1 MADAMVEEP
10 ATTTRSGRVITPST
24 RAREAA
30 GSDNISAV
38 RTSKKSMT
46 QVELTAVKKAAGLI
60 EEKQNGKDGNRDMLK
75 KIGQYLESTYQE
87 VKGLKEV
94 LIKQERMIKEQSEMI
109 RGQSSIIKALQTQ
122 VEAIQNQSAD
132 ECKHIREQLD
142 TIANAPV
149 KETYAA
155 ALGSQP
161 GHQQDAPLGPPVPPT
176 FANTLFC
183 TIDTSRVGEDDKV
196 KAQIANVRQ
205 LIEKEIQGNEEIR
218 NWRCAAVVKDAKNA
232 DRIKVVCRH
241 EDEIQLVKEA
251 AQKLKI
257 PGLRVLR
264 DQLYPVK
271 IDNANRKAVLD
282 ADGNILPG
290 AAEALGKENNINIAK
305 ISWLSKK
312 DSNKAYRSMVVY
324 VTKGTDAKRLIDGNY
339 FDITTDLTQ
348 LRHIYTYRR
357 NQATAQRR
365 AGRAIPELE
374 QQAREAAKE
383 YHDAIR
389 KQKKAHWE
397 DFLADDANIW
407 QASKYLKPSGS
418 SFNDKIPP
426 LAKGD
431 GSTTKDKVEQAEELL
446 ATFFPPLPARIEDE
460 GTQPQREPIHMPE
473 LTMEEIERKI
483 FEAKPWKAPG
493 EEGLPAMEE
502 IYKAWRNRK
511 VLSLV
516 SFDVQGA
523 YNGVLKERL
532 LQRLKARGISDK
544 IVQWISAFCS
554 RRTATI
560 VVNGLTSE
568 QKELF
573 QAGLPQGSP
582 LSPILFLFFNADL
595 VQHRISAAG
604 GSIAFVDDYTAWVTG
619 PSADANRDGIQAV
632 INRALDWEK
641 RSGATFECDKT
652 AIVHFTQTA
661 SRSSSI
667 PFTIKGE
674 TVKPK
679 DSAKILG
686 VVMDSQLRFEKH
698 IANTA
703 TKGLAAAMALRR
715 LKMVT
720 PQTARQLFK
729 ATVAPVADYASNVW
743 MHACRVKGTR
753 YLNRMQ
759 KHGAIAVTG
768 SFRTVAT
775 AVAEAEADI
784 QPFYIRHAEKV
795 TKLWVDIQTLPKSN
809 PLARLRTVA
818 TQRFRS
824 PLQRIIHPLEAMT
837 EERIETIQ
845 AFTVSPWTNRIPSIC
860 ETDEDKAIS
869 NANKAVGIL
878 IATSTS
884 IKSDKVGIGG
894 CTRDTRASGN
904 DISSYSTL
912 LGKRT
917 EHNPY
922 TAELEA
928 IATSLERIPWQTYQ
942 RCIFILSSNRSA
954 LSAISQPR
962 QQSGQESIQRIYK
975 RVQYLQ
981 QQGNAVVTIWIPT
994 HSDMAVKQQ
1003 AKAEARK
1010 ATRVESPP
1018 EKPPH
1023 QAKST
1028 AIRLALAER
1037 QQEWTLPEHVGRYSR
1052 TVDIALP
1059 GKHTRNLYNRLN
1071 RKEAKILAQLRTG
1084 MTRLNSYLYR
1094 IGAVDSNRCAC
1105 GQASETIE
1113 HFLFRCTQWTAMRED
1128 MNQCTESRRGNL
1140 SFFLGGKSRSDPE
1153 RWQPD
1158 MKAVHAAIKFAIAT
1172 GRLEQG
1178 LESES
1183 QSSQ

>member
-1 MADAMVEEP
+1 M
-10 ATTTRSGRVITPST
+10 
-24 RAREAA
+24 
-30 GSDNISAV
+30 
-38 RTSKKSMT
+38 
-46 QVELTAVKKAAGLI
+46 
-60 EEKQNGKDGNRDMLK
+60 
-75 KIGQYLESTYQE
+75 
-87 VKGLKEV
+87 
-94 LIKQERMIKEQSEMI
+94 
-109 RGQSSIIKALQTQ
+109 
-122 VEAIQNQSAD
+122 
-132 ECKHIREQLD
+132 
-142 TIANAPV
+142 
-149 KETYAA
+149 
-155 ALGSQP
+155 
-161 GHQQDAPLGPPVPPT
+161 
-176 FANTLFC
+176 
-183 TIDTSRVGEDDKV
+183 
-196 KAQIANVRQ
+196 
-205 LIEKEIQGNEEIR
+205 
-218 NWRCAAVVKDAKNA
+218 
-232 DRIKVVCRH
+232 
-241 EDEIQLVKEA
+241 
-251 AQKLKI
+251 
-257 PGLRVLR
+257 
-264 DQLYPVK
+264 
-271 IDNANRKAVLD
+271 
-282 ADGNILPG
+282 
-290 AAEALGKENNINIAK
+290 
-305 ISWLSKK
+305 
-312 DSNKAYRSMVVY
+312 
-324 VTKGTDAKRLIDGNY
+324 
-339 FDITTDLTQ
+339 TTDLTQ

-374 QQAREAAKE
+374 QQAREAVKE